1 MSDTFTILLLNYD
14 NNILKVSDEKSDVY
28 THFYDCTR
36 KIYRSWYWCFF
47 YVWDHKNGYKH
58 RIFDPKLSQYCFLT
72 IIKILWKYQMKNPMF
87 TPTFMTAHV
96 KSWNWPKFQ
105 TSFFLQTNYLRLTK
119 VLRITPQT
127 LRYQKTGVFTAI
139 FRFFYRPH

>member
-1 MSDTFTILLLNYD
+1 MLYSLITILWKFRIENPMFTP
-14 NNILKVSDEKSDVY
+14 IFMISHVKKVSISRPIK
-28 THFYDCTR
+28 
-36 KIYRSWYWCFF
+36 F
-47 YVWDHKNGYKH
+47 YVCSHKNGYKH

-72 IIKILWKYQMKNPMF
+72 IIKMLWKYQMKNPMF
-87 TPTFMTAHV
+87 APTFMTAHV

-105 TSFFLQTNYLRLTK
+105 TSFFLRTNHLRLTK
-119 VLRITPQT
+119 VLRITPPT